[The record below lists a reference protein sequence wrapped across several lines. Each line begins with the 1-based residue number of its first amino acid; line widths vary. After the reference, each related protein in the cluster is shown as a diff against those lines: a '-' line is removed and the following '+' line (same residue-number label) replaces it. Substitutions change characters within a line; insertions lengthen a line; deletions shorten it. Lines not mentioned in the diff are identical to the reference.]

1 VAGWRPLETQIPDR
15 AWTDDFSDLLSV
27 QRWN

>member
-1 VAGWRPLETQIPDR
+1 VGGWRPMEIPEGTR
-15 AWTDDFSDLLSV
+15 AWTDDFSDLLTV

>member
-1 VAGWRPLETQIPDR
+1 MVLPEDTR
-15 AWTDDFSDLLSV
+15 AWTDDFSDLLTV